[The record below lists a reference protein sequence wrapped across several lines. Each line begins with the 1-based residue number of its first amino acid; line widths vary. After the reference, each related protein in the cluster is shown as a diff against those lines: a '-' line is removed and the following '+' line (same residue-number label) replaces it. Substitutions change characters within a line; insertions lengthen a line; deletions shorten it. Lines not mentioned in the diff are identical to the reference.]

1 MSTTVT
7 PLTPQGNVP
16 AINVPASQ
24 DYARLVF
31 AAPYFDTIPIAEILE
46 PSVLEACESLL
57 PGLVPPF
64 VTDAAQQAV
73 QDLAVLLAGSTMSGP
88 LFLNGLPTQPTQAAD
103 KQYVDMMVATSGVPE
118 VPTVPTGQVWGR
130 TTGQWVPIASAEGT
144 FLPLSGGTMGGIINM
159 GGNAINNLPAV
170 PNLPNGAAPAQ
181 WVLNSIAAS
190 SLYQGTWDVDTYQP
204 DLTQPQYHQ
213 NNFSWIAITT
223 TAGVVVSPPIPGLQ
237 GMTIY
242 NGDTIIYS
250 AQAGGVFQA
259 IHAGG
264 LSLPEAD
271 ARYLQLAGGQMG
283 GALLLFEDPVQNME
297 AATRQW
303 VLAQVAAGGIPE
315 APTDGQIYGRNGNI
329 RDWMPVVGLG
339 GATLTGPLSLAGNA
353 ATAMQAVPLQQLQSS
368 LGSYVPLIGNVTIT
382 GPITMTG
389 VSSNLTL
396 NSNASAN
403 LQAVPLQQLT
413 STLGSYL
420 TSTAAA
426 STYLALAGGTLTG
439 PVTLSGNATAALN
452 PVSLQQ
458 LQAGYLPLSGGTLT
472 GPLTA
477 PSLICSGTG
486 DFGPNSP
493 YPAGGAMMQ
502 AQNPGGMAGL
512 FAANSPNVGGTTML
526 VRYDRLDGSMITFN
540 FGTTACGNIESTTG
554 NSVSYNTTSDGRLK
568 TNVAPLTG
576 SGDIIDALT
585 PITFNWLTDA
595 TNAPASYG
603 FVAQDTKGVFSG
615 AVTEGSGTPGD
626 EDFRPWMMDSGKFM
640 PVAIAELKSLR
651 ARVAAL
657 EAHPS

>member
-1 MSTTVT
+1 MSTTVS

-264 LSLPEAD
+264 LSLSEAD

-283 GALLLFEDPVQNME
+283 GALLLYEDPVQNME

-303 VLAQVAAGGIPE
+303 VLAQVSAGGIPE

-339 GATLTGPLSLAGNA
+339 GATLTGPLFLAANA
-353 ATAMQAVPLQQLQSS
+353 AQAMQAVPLQQLNSS
-368 LGSYVPLIGNVTIT
+368 LGSYVPLIGNVTVT

-396 NSNASAN
+396 NSNATTN

-420 TSTAAA
+420 TATAAA
-426 STYLALAGGTLTG
+426 NTYLPLVGGTLTG
-439 PVTLSGNATAALN
+439 SLTVNGTLAGTDWSISPTGVANLHFVSFPGATEALSFGGIDSLGFFTATGSTSGFHRLVLSYEASGYTPAIALGASAAAYG
-452 PVSLQQ
+452 VMV
-458 LQAGYLPLSGGTLT
+458 LSGGAISGWSMTPSDRRLKSNIRPT
-472 GPLTA
+472 EQDAIEVVNSIPIHALDFTSRGAGTSEPWPFSMIADEVAGIA
-477 PSLICSGTG
+477 P
-486 DFGPNSP
+486 
-493 YPAGGAMMQ
+493 
-502 AQNPGGMAGL
+502 
-512 FAANSPNVGGTTML
+512 FAAVSMEE
-526 VRYDRLDGSMITFN
+526 DDGAHWI
-540 FGTTACGNIESTTG
+540 ALHPQHLI
-554 NSVSYNTTSDGRLK
+554 SVLWR
-568 TNVAPLTG
+568 
-576 SGDIIDALT
+576 
-585 PITFNWLTDA
+585 
-595 TNAPASYG
+595 
-603 FVAQDTKGVFSG
+603 
-615 AVTEGSGTPGD
+615 AVQQLSAKIVT
-626 EDFRPWMMDSGKFM
+626 
-640 PVAIAELKSLR
+640 
-651 ARVAAL
+651 L
-657 EAHPS
+657 EAKVA